1 MENKIYKLS
10 DEQFVELL
18 KKSSTISEVL
28 FKLGYTVK
36 GNSWGYSQVK
46 RRMDDLNLD
55 YSIFKGKSAVTKITK
70 LNNVRKEDIL
80 KENCKH
86 QRTVLR
92 RYVIKNNLITYKCAI
107 CGCTEWQGKTLSL
120 ELDHINGINNDN
132 RLENLRF
139 LCPNCHSQTSTYGS
153 RNQQV
158 NSSEYDI
165 PDDLRKMVEEKYDEV
180 KSVKKVSS
188 ILGIRRCVVTKIV
201 NESGQKHS
209 NQKYIIRYD
218 KDWNELARYGSLV
231 EAAKALIEANEVK
244 TKRVK
249 TCTRTIMYNKDNFW
263 LNSHWKILDGSG
275 IINNPLLESSLID
288 SENNVDEA
296 QAKAA

>member
-55 YSIFKGKSAVTKITK
+55 YSIFKGKSAVIKTGR

-92 RYVIKNNLITYKCAI
+92 RYVIKNNLIPYKCAI
-107 CGCTEWQGKTLSL
+107 CGCTEWQEKTLSL

-153 RNQQV
+153 RNQQL

-165 PDDLRKMVEEKYDEV
+165 PDNLRKMVEKKYDEV
-180 KSVKKVSS
+180 KSVKRVSS

-218 KDWNELARYGSLV
+218 KDWSELARYGSLV

-275 IINNPLLESSLID
+275 IINNPLLEPSLID
-288 SENNVDEA
+288 SEDTVDEA

>member
-55 YSIFKGKSAVTKITK
+55 YSIFKGKSAVIKTNK

-86 QRTVLR
+86 QRIVLR
-92 RYVIKNNLITYKCAI
+92 RYVIKNNLIPYKCAI

-153 RNQQV
+153 RNQQT

-180 KSVKKVSS
+180 KSAKRVSS

-275 IINNPLLESSLID
+275 IINNPLLEPSLID
-288 SENNVDEA
+288 SEDTVDEA

>member
-55 YSIFKGKSAVTKITK
+55 YSIFKGKSAVIKITK

-92 RYVIKNNLITYKCAI
+92 RYVIKNNLIPYKCAI

-158 NSSEYDI
+158 NSSEYNI

>member
-55 YSIFKGKSAVTKITK
+55 YSIFKGKSAVIKTGR

-92 RYVIKNNLITYKCAI
+92 RYVIKNNLIPYKCAI

-153 RNQQV
+153 RNQQL

-165 PDDLRKMVEEKYDEV
+165 PDDLRKMVEKKYDEV
-180 KSVKKVSS
+180 KSAKRVSS

-275 IINNPLLESSLID
+275 IINNPLLEPSLID
-288 SENNVDEA
+288 SEDTVDEA